1 MDIHG
6 VRFDIYA
13 TDDKG
18 SAIEI
23 EMQVINTGALPKRMR
38 FYGSMV
44 DTQLLEKGVS
54 YDKLNESFVI
64 MICPFDQYELGLHK
78 YTFTY
83 RCRENLDIE
92 MGDGTTKIVLNADS
106 EANDID
112 PELRAFLD
120 YVAGK
125 PSDDEYV
132 NALKEAVKKAKANK
146 EWRAL
151 RASGTRLAR
160 TAVKRRHSI

>member
-44 DTQLLEKGVS
+44 DTQLLEREYHMTS
-54 YDKLNESFVI
+54 LNLSF
-64 MICPFDQYELGLHK
+64 
-78 YTFTY
+78 
-83 RCRENLDIE
+83 
-92 MGDGTTKIVLNADS
+92 A
-106 EANDID
+106 A
-112 PELRAFLD
+112 
-120 YVAGK
+120 
-125 PSDDEYV
+125 
-132 NALKEAVKKAKANK
+132 
-146 EWRAL
+146 
-151 RASGTRLAR
+151 
-160 TAVKRRHSI
+160 